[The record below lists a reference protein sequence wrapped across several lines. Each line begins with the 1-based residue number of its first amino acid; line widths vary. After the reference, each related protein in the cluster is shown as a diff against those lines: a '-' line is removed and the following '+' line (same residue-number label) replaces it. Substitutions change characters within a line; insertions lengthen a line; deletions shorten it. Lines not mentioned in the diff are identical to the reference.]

1 MPAKKTPAKA
11 AKPVAAKPVKG
22 GRNILLVEDDQFLAK
37 ILGKTLESNGYNVTY
52 AITGKEGL
60 TKADH
65 ADPQLIVLDIILPDI
80 DGFELLGKFKANPR
94 VKGVPVIIVSNLG
107 QEEDVQRGMA
117 LGASDYIIKS
127 DLSLNDIV
135 AKVKKYV

>member
-1 MPAKKTPAKA
+1 MPAKKTPRQAKPAA
-11 AKPVAAKPVKG
+11 AKPAKG

-60 TKADH
+60 AKAGH

-94 VKGVPVIIVSNLG
+94 VKNVPVIIVSNLG

>member
-11 AKPVAAKPVKG
+11 KPVAAVPTKG
-22 GRNILLVEDDQFLAK
+22 ARNILLVEDDQFLAK
-37 ILGKTLESNGYNVTY
+37 ILGKTLELNGYNVTY

-60 TKADH
+60 AKADH
-65 ADPQLIVLDIILPDI
+65 ADPRLIVLDIILPDI

-94 VKGVPVIIVSNLG
+94 VKNVPVIIVSNLG

-127 DLSLNDIV
+127 DLSLDDIV
-135 AKVKKYV
+135 AKVKKYL

>member
-1 MPAKKTPAKA
+1 MK
-11 AKPVAAKPVKG
+11 
-22 GRNILLVEDDQFLAK
+22 
-37 ILGKTLESNGYNVTY
+37 
-52 AITGKEGL
+52 
-60 TKADH
+60 H
-65 ADPQLIVLDIILPDI
+65 
-80 DGFELLGKFKANPR
+80 
-94 VKGVPVIIVSNLG
+94 VPVIIVSNLG

>member
-1 MPAKKTPAKA
+1 MPAKKPTVKVKPVPAKS
-11 AKPVAAKPVKG
+11 VKG
-22 GRNILLVEDDQFLAK
+22 AHNILLIEDDQFLAK

-60 TKADH
+60 AKAGH

-94 VKGVPVIIVSNLG
+94 VKHVPVIIVSNLG